1 MRAPAFWLKTKPP
14 RYALILSFFF
24 RVIVAFRVW
33 LYKVGIKKQYQLSVP
48 VVIVGNIAVGGGGK
62 TPIVIAL
69 AQFLAKKGWR
79 VGILSRG
86 YKSKAPLYPYTVTPL
101 TSPETGGDE
110 PLLLA
115 QRTGCPVVID
125 PDRVRGGKYLIST
138 HQVNLIV
145 SDDGLQHYRLAR
157 DIEIA
162 VLNSQ
167 HPIGNGALLPCGPLR
182 EPVKRLQ
189 SVDFI
194 LKGGSVFTELALP
207 HYYSYHYK
215 PTYFIHVIT
224 GKMFS
229 LEDFYQKPVIALA
242 GIAHPQAFF
251 STLEALGLILKEK
264 YFFSDHYAFKA
275 EEADVLARKDLPLLM
290 TEKDAVKWKPFK
302 VDAYYLCMDVVWDAS
317 FQRAFEAQLDNLG
330 CQHVET

>member
-1 MRAPAFWLKTKPP
+1 MKAPAFWFKSRPP
-14 RYALILSFFF
+14 RYCLSLSLLF
-24 RVIVAFRVW
+24 RLIVAFRAW
-33 LYKVGIKKQYQLSVP
+33 LYKVGIKKKYSLSVP

-69 AQFLAKKGWR
+69 AQFLMKKGWR

-86 YKSKAPLYPYTVTPL
+86 YKSQAPFYPYTVTTQ

-125 PDRVRGGKYLIST
+125 PDRVRGGEYLISA
-138 HQVNLIV
+138 HQVNLILC
-145 SDDGLQHYRLAR
+145 DDGLQHYRLAR

-194 LKGGSVFTELALP
+194 LKAGSALTELALP
-207 HYYSYHYK
+207 YYYPYYYK
-215 PTYFIHVIT
+215 PTYFIHLMT
-224 GKMFS
+224 GKLFP
-229 LEDFYQKPVIALA
+229 LEHFYQKPVIALA
-242 GIAHPQAFF
+242 GIAYPQAFF
-251 STLEALGLILKEK
+251 STLEALGIILKEK
-264 YFFSDHYAFKA
+264 QSFSDHYSFKE
-275 EEADVLARKDLPLLM
+275 EEAKVLAGRGLPLVM

-302 VDAYYLCMDVVWDAS
+302 VDAYYLCMDVEWDTS
-317 FQRAFEAQLDNLG
+317 FEGAFEAQLNTLG
-330 CQHVET
+330 SQHAHT